1 MKKGKKI
8 IILLFIMSVLCLMM
22 SGCINTFDCSG
33 YVKSMLDATY
43 KGQFDDYAE
52 ATGSSVEAIEEDY
65 NQFIEHETRI
75 FLRFCGL
82 TEDDILPDDLA
93 DELSQTLKNVYSQ
106 VRYTVQEADR
116 DGNVEIDVESLNI
129 YNSVYN
135 EFLQFN
141 EEFKTRNNNYE
152 FEDYTDEEFT
162 REYLEPLINILK
174 EHEKHLEYTEPVTV
188 KVTVAP
194 DDDGKY
200 TISNEEVTEIYNAI
214 INYTIN
220 SPK

>member
-1 MKKGKKI
+1 MKNGKKI

-22 SGCINTFDCSG
+22 SGCIKTFDCSG

-65 NQFIEHETRI
+65 DQFIEHETQI
-75 FLRFCGL
+75 FLHFCGL
-82 TEDDILPDDLA
+82 NEDDILPDDLA
-93 DELSQTLKNVYSQ
+93 DELSQTLKNIYSQ

-116 DGNVEIDVESLNI
+116 DGNVEIDVEPLDI
-129 YNSVYN
+129 YNSVYK

-141 EEFKTRNNNYE
+141 EDFKTRNNNYE
-152 FEDYTDEEFT
+152 FEDCTDEEFT
-162 REYLEPLINILK
+162 REYLKPLIDILK
-174 EHEKHLEYTEPVTV
+174 EHESHLEYNEPVTV
-188 KVTVAP
+188 KVIVAP